1 MGVIESQVTVRR
13 IMAGSTALPHDR
25 GHLLWTAEDGV
36 SRMLLSSIDRW
47 VSAILADDDIDSPF
61 FGSSE
66 SIDATILAKG
76 DGIIAGTAMVDH
88 LIQIWAPS
96 VQINWRASDGKKV
109 SNGEE
114 IANLTGCRETV
125 LLIERSVLN
134 ILGHLSGI
142 ATETKKWASKAA
154 KQIACTRKTT
164 WGLLDKWAV
173 HLGGG
178 LTHRLT
184 RKDALMIK
192 ENDLASMGSLGDSN
206 DKKIAELITS
216 LDLTQL
222 QSFIEIE
229 VRTEKEAITAA
240 AIWQQTHEN
249 VETKPVIMLD
259 NFGPERCKDMVI
271 QLEDMGLRNTVFLEA
286 SGNITFDTLDEWF
299 ECGVDVISTS
309 AINRGV
315 KPLDISMIIGD

>member
-1 MGVIESQVTVRR
+1 M
-13 IMAGSTALPHDR
+13 LPHDR
-25 GHLLWTAEDGV
+25 GHFLWTAEDGV
-36 SRMLLSSIDRW
+36 SRMLLSSMDRW
-47 VSAILADDDIDSPF
+47 VAAILADDGIDSPM

-66 SIDATILAKG
+66 TIDATILAKS

-96 VQINWRASDGKKV
+96 VQINWRASDGKRV
-109 SNGEE
+109 ANGEE
-114 IANLTGCRETV
+114 IANLTGCQETI
-125 LLIERSVLN
+125 LLIERSMLN
-134 ILGHLSGI
+134 VLGHLSGI
-142 ATETKKWASKAA
+142 ATETKKWASKAV

-184 RKDALMIK
+184 KKDALMIK
-192 ENDLASMGSLGDSN
+192 ENDLASMGGFDNGNESKITEFIQSLEPN
-206 DKKIAELITS
+206 QMEL
-216 LDLTQL
+216 
-222 QSFIEIE
+222 FIEIE
-229 VRTEKEAITAA
+229 VRNEKEAITAA
-240 AIWQQTHEN
+240 AMWQQSHED
-249 VETKPVIMLD
+249 VDTKLVVMLD
-259 NFGPERCKDMVI
+259 NFGPERCKETVI
-271 QLEDMGLRNTVFLEA
+271 QLEEMGLRSAVLLEA
-286 SGNITFDTLDEWF
+286 SGNITFDTLDDWF

>member
-1 MGVIESQVTVRR
+1 MI
-13 IMAGSTALPHDR
+13 PHDR

-36 SRMLLSSIDRW
+36 SRMLLSSMDRW
-47 VSAILADDDIDSPF
+47 VTAILADDDIDNPM

-66 SIDATILAKG
+66 TIDAIIIAKG
-76 DGIIAGTAMVDH
+76 DGIVAGTAMVDH

-96 VQINWRASDGKKV
+96 IQVNWRATDGKKV

-114 IANLTGCRETV
+114 IANLTGCRETI
-125 LLIERSVLN
+125 LLIERSILN

-184 RKDALMIK
+184 RNDALMIK
-192 ENDLASMGSLGDSN
+192 ENDLASMGDSDDGN
-206 DKKIAELITS
+206 EKKIAELIQS
-216 LDLTQL
+216 LDLSQL
-222 QSFIEIE
+222 ESFIEIE
-229 VRTEKEAITAA
+229 VRNEKEAITAA
-240 AIWQQTHEN
+240 AMWQQTHQGIEGKL
-249 VETKPVIMLD
+249 VVMLD
-259 NFGPERCKDMVI
+259 NFGPERCKEMVA
-271 QLEDMGLRNTVFLEA
+271 QLEDMGLRNAVLLEA
-286 SGNITFDTLDEWF
+286 SGNITFETLDEWF

-315 KPLDISMIIGD
+315 KPLDISMIVGD

>member
-1 MGVIESQVTVRR
+1 MI
-13 IMAGSTALPHDR
+13 PHDR

-36 SRMLLSSIDRW
+36 SRMLLSSMDRW
-47 VSAILADDDIDSPF
+47 VTPILADDDIDNPM

-66 SIDATILAKG
+66 TIDATIIAKG
-76 DGIIAGTAMVDH
+76 DGIVAGTAMVDH

-96 VQINWRASDGKKV
+96 IQVNWRASDGKKV

-114 IANLTGCRETV
+114 IANLTGCRETI
-125 LLIERSVLN
+125 LLIERSILN

-184 RKDALMIK
+184 RNDALMIK
-192 ENDLASMGSLGDSN
+192 ENDLASMGDSDDGN
-206 DKKIAELITS
+206 EKKIAELIQS
-216 LDLTQL
+216 LDLSQL
-222 QSFIEIE
+222 ESFIEIE
-229 VRTEKEAITAA
+229 VRNEKEAITAA
-240 AIWQQTHEN
+240 AMWQQSHQGIDGKL
-249 VETKPVIMLD
+249 VVMLD
-259 NFGPERCKDMVI
+259 NFGPERCKEMVA
-271 QLEDMGLRNTVFLEA
+271 QLEDMGLRNAVLLEA
-286 SGNITFDTLDEWF
+286 SGNITFETLDEWF

-315 KPLDISMIIGD
+315 KPLDVSMIVGD

>member
-1 MGVIESQVTVRR
+1 MI
-13 IMAGSTALPHDR
+13 PHDR

-36 SRMLLSSIDRW
+36 SRMLLSSMDRW
-47 VSAILADDDIDSPF
+47 VTAILADDDIDNPM

-66 SIDATILAKG
+66 TIDATIVAKG
-76 DGIIAGTAMVDH
+76 DGIVAGTAMVDH
-88 LIQIWAPS
+88 LIQIWAPAIQ
-96 VQINWRASDGKKV
+96 VNWRASDGKKV

-114 IANLTGCRETV
+114 IANLTGCRETI
-125 LLIERSVLN
+125 LLIERSILN

-184 RKDALMIK
+184 RNDALMIK
-192 ENDLASMGSLGDSN
+192 ENDLASMGDSDDGN
-206 DKKIAELITS
+206 EKKIAELIQS
-216 LDLTQL
+216 LDLSQL
-222 QSFIEIE
+222 ESFIEIE
-229 VRTEKEAITAA
+229 VRNEKEAVTAA
-240 AIWQQTHEN
+240 AMWQQSHQGIDGKL
-249 VETKPVIMLD
+249 VVMLD
-259 NFGPERCKDMVI
+259 NFGPERCKEMVA
-271 QLEDMGLRNTVFLEA
+271 QLEDMGLRNAVLLEA
-286 SGNITFDTLDEWF
+286 SGNITFETLDEWF

-315 KPLDISMIIGD
+315 KPLDISMIVGD

>member
-1 MGVIESQVTVRR
+1 
-13 IMAGSTALPHDR
+13 MAGGAMIPHDR

-36 SRMLLSSIDRW
+36 SRMLLSSMDRW
-47 VSAILADDDIDSPF
+47 VTAILADDDIDNPM

-66 SIDATILAKG
+66 TIDATIITKG
-76 DGIIAGTAMVDH
+76 DGIVAGTAMVDH

-96 VQINWRASDGKKV
+96 IQVNWRASDGKKV

-114 IANLTGCRETV
+114 IANLTGCRETI
-125 LLIERSVLN
+125 LLIERSILN

-184 RKDALMIK
+184 RNDALMIK
-192 ENDLASMGSLGDSN
+192 ENDLASMGDSDDGN
-206 DKKIAELITS
+206 EKKIAELIQS
-216 LDLTQL
+216 LDLSQL
-222 QSFIEIE
+222 ESFIEIE
-229 VRTEKEAITAA
+229 VRNEKEAITAA
-240 AIWQQTHEN
+240 AMWQQSHQGIDGKL
-249 VETKPVIMLD
+249 VVMLD
-259 NFGPERCKDMVI
+259 NFGPERCKEMVA
-271 QLEDMGLRNTVFLEA
+271 QLEDMGLRNAVLLEA
-286 SGNITFDTLDEWF
+286 SGNITFETLDEWF

-315 KPLDISMIIGD
+315 KPLDISMIVGD

>member
-1 MGVIESQVTVRR
+1 
-13 IMAGSTALPHDR
+13 MAGGSKLPHDR

-36 SRMLLSSIDRW
+36 SRMLLSSMDRW
-47 VSAILADDDIDSPF
+47 VTAILADDDIDSPM

-66 SIDATILAKG
+66 IIDATILAKS

-96 VQINWRASDGKKV
+96 IQISWRASDGKKV
-109 SNGEE
+109 SNGDEV
-114 IANLTGCRETV
+114 ANLTGCRETI

-134 ILGHLSGI
+134 ILGQLSGI
-142 ATETKKWASKAA
+142 ASETKKWASKAA

-173 HLGGG
+173 DLGGG

-184 RKDALMIK
+184 RNDAMMIK
-192 ENDLASMGSLGDSN
+192 ENDLASMEGVTDKN
-206 DKKIAELITS
+206 DQRIAELIKS
-216 LDLTQL
+216 LDPSQL
-222 QSFIEIE
+222 KSFIEIE
-229 VRTEKEAITAA
+229 VRNEKEAITAA
-240 AIWQQTHEN
+240 AMWHQSHQD
-249 VETKPVIMLD
+249 VDTKLVVMLD
-259 NFGPERCKDMVI
+259 NFGPERCKETVM
-271 QLEDMGLRNTVFLEA
+271 QLEEMGLRNSILLEA
-286 SGNITFDTLDEWF
+286 SGGITFETLDQWF

-315 KPLDISMIIGD
+315 KPLDISMIVGD

>member
-1 MGVIESQVTVRR
+1 
-13 IMAGSTALPHDR
+13 MAGGAMIPHDR

-36 SRMLLSSIDRW
+36 SRMLLSSMDRW
-47 VSAILADDDIDSPF
+47 VTAILADDDIDNPM

-66 SIDATILAKG
+66 TIDATIIAKG
-76 DGIIAGTAMVDH
+76 DGIVAGTAMIDH

-96 VQINWRASDGKKV
+96 IQVNWRASDGKKV

-114 IANLTGCRETV
+114 IANLTGCRETI
-125 LLIERSVLN
+125 LLIERSILN

-184 RKDALMIK
+184 RNDALMIK
-192 ENDLASMGSLGDSN
+192 ENDLASMGDSDDGN
-206 DKKIAELITS
+206 EKKIAELIQS
-216 LDLTQL
+216 LDLSQL
-222 QSFIEIE
+222 ESFIEIE
-229 VRTEKEAITAA
+229 VRNEKEAITAA
-240 AIWQQTHEN
+240 AMWQQSHQGIDGKL
-249 VETKPVIMLD
+249 VVMLD
-259 NFGPERCKDMVI
+259 NFGPERCKEMVA
-271 QLEDMGLRNTVFLEA
+271 QLEDMGLRNAVLLEA
-286 SGNITFDTLDEWF
+286 SGNITFETLDEWF

-315 KPLDISMIIGD
+315 KPLDISMIVGD

>member
-1 MGVIESQVTVRR
+1 MGVIESQVTIRLS
-13 IMAGSTALPHDR
+13 MAGSSMLPHDR

-36 SRMLLSSIDRW
+36 SRKLLSSMDRW
-47 VSAILADDDIDSPF
+47 VAAILADDDIDSPM

-66 SIDATILAKG
+66 KIDSTIVAKG
-76 DGIIAGTAMVDH
+76 DGIVAGTAMVDH

-96 VQINWRASDGKKV
+96 IQITWRASDGKKV
-109 SNGEE
+109 SEGEE
-114 IANLTGCRETV
+114 IAHLSGCSETI
-125 LLIERSVLN
+125 LLVERSILN

-154 KQIACTRKTT
+154 KQVACTRKTT

-184 RKDALMIK
+184 RNDALMIK
-192 ENDLASMGSLGDSN
+192 ENDLASMDDSSLGN
-206 DKKIAELITS
+206 DKKIAQIIQTLELDDIS
-216 LDLTQL
+216 
-222 QSFIEIE
+222 SFIEIE
-229 VRTEKEAITAA
+229 VRNEKEAITAA
-240 AIWQQTHEN
+240 AVWQQTHEN
-249 VETKPVIMLD
+249 AETKLVVMLD
-259 NFGPERCKDMVI
+259 NFGPERCKDVVK
-271 QLEDMGLRNTVFLEA
+271 QLEDMGLREAIILEA
-286 SGNITFDTLDEWF
+286 SGNITFEKLGEWF

>member
-1 MGVIESQVTVRR
+1 MI
-13 IMAGSTALPHDR
+13 PHDR

-36 SRMLLSSIDRW
+36 SRMLLSSMDRW
-47 VSAILADDDIDSPF
+47 VTAILADDDIDNPM

-66 SIDATILAKG
+66 TIDSRIIAKS
-76 DGIIAGTAMVDH
+76 DGIVAGTAMVDH

-96 VQINWRASDGKKV
+96 IQINWRASDGKRV

-114 IANLTGCRETV
+114 IANLTGCRETI
-125 LLIERSVLN
+125 LLIERSILN

-184 RKDALMIK
+184 RNDALMIK
-192 ENDLASMGSLGDSN
+192 ENDLASMGDSDDGN
-206 DKKIAELITS
+206 DKKIAEFIQS
-216 LDLTQL
+216 LDSSQL
-222 QSFIEIE
+222 ESFIEIE
-229 VRTEKEAITAA
+229 VRNEKEAITAA
-240 AIWQQTHEN
+240 AMWQQSQQRDDSKL
-249 VETKPVIMLD
+249 VVMLD
-259 NFGPERCKDMVI
+259 NFGPERCKEMVA
-271 QLEDMGLRNTVFLEA
+271 QLEDMGLRNAVWLEA
-286 SGNITFDTLDEWF
+286 SGNITFETLDEWF

>member
-1 MGVIESQVTVRR
+1 
-13 IMAGSTALPHDR
+13 MAGGAMIPHDR

-36 SRMLLSSIDRW
+36 SRMLLSSMDRW
-47 VSAILADDDIDSPF
+47 VTAILADDDIDNPM

-66 SIDATILAKG
+66 TIDATIVAKG
-76 DGIIAGTAMVDH
+76 DGIVAGTAMVDH

-96 VQINWRASDGKKV
+96 IQVNWRASDGKKV

-114 IANLTGCRETV
+114 IANLTGCRETI
-125 LLIERSVLN
+125 LLIERSILN

-184 RKDALMIK
+184 RNDALMIK
-192 ENDLASMGSLGDSN
+192 ENDLASMGDSDDGN
-206 DKKIAELITS
+206 EKKIAELIQS
-216 LDLTQL
+216 LDLSQL
-222 QSFIEIE
+222 ESFIEIE
-229 VRTEKEAITAA
+229 VRNEKEAITAA
-240 AIWQQTHEN
+240 AMWQQSHQGIDGKL
-249 VETKPVIMLD
+249 VVMLD
-259 NFGPERCKDMVI
+259 NFGPERCKEMVA
-271 QLEDMGLRNTVFLEA
+271 QLEDMGLRNAVLLEA
-286 SGNITFDTLDEWF
+286 SGNITFETLDEWF

-315 KPLDISMIIGD
+315 KPLDISLIVGD

>member
-1 MGVIESQVTVRR
+1 MI
-13 IMAGSTALPHDR
+13 PHDR

-36 SRMLLSSIDRW
+36 SRMLLSSMDRW
-47 VSAILADDDIDSPF
+47 VTAILADDDIDNPM

-66 SIDATILAKG
+66 TIDAMIIAKG
-76 DGIIAGTAMVDH
+76 DGIVAGTAMVDH

-96 VQINWRASDGKKV
+96 IQVNWRASDGKKV
-109 SNGEE
+109 SNSEE
-114 IANLTGCRETV
+114 IANLTGCRETI
-125 LLIERSVLN
+125 LLIERSILN

-184 RKDALMIK
+184 RNDALMIK
-192 ENDLASMGSLGDSN
+192 ENDLASMGDSDDGN
-206 DKKIAELITS
+206 EKKIAGLIQS
-216 LDLTQL
+216 LDISQL
-222 QSFIEIE
+222 ESFIEIE
-229 VRTEKEAITAA
+229 VRNEKEAITAA
-240 AIWQQTHEN
+240 AMWQQSQQGMEGKL
-249 VETKPVIMLD
+249 VVMLD
-259 NFGPERCKDMVI
+259 NFGPERCKEMVA
-271 QLEDMGLRNTVFLEA
+271 QLEDMGLRNAVLLEA
-286 SGNITFDTLDEWF
+286 SGNITFETLDEWF

-315 KPLDISMIIGD
+315 KPLDISMIVGD

>member
-1 MGVIESQVTVRR
+1 MI
-13 IMAGSTALPHDR
+13 PHDR

-36 SRMLLSSIDRW
+36 SRMLLSSMDRW
-47 VSAILADDDIDSPF
+47 VTAILADDDIDNPM

-66 SIDATILAKG
+66 TIDATIVAKG
-76 DGIIAGTAMVDH
+76 DGIVAGTAMVDH

-96 VQINWRASDGKKV
+96 IQVNWRASDGKKV

-114 IANLTGCRETV
+114 IANLTGCRETI
-125 LLIERSVLN
+125 LLIERSILN

-184 RKDALMIK
+184 RNDALMIK
-192 ENDLASMGSLGDSN
+192 ENDLASMGNSDDGN
-206 DKKIAELITS
+206 EKKIAELIQS
-216 LDLTQL
+216 LDLSQL
-222 QSFIEIE
+222 ESFIEIE
-229 VRTEKEAITAA
+229 VRNEKEAITAA
-240 AIWQQTHEN
+240 AMWQQSHQGIDGKL
-249 VETKPVIMLD
+249 VVMLD
-259 NFGPERCKDMVI
+259 NFGPERCKEMVA
-271 QLEDMGLRNTVFLEA
+271 QLEDMGLRNAVLLEA
-286 SGNITFDTLDEWF
+286 SGNITFETLDEWF

-315 KPLDISMIIGD
+315 KPLDISLIVGD

>member
-36 SRMLLSSIDRW
+36 SRMLLSSMDRW
-47 VSAILADDDIDSPF
+47 VSAILADDDIDSPM

>member
-1 MGVIESQVTVRR
+1 
-13 IMAGSTALPHDR
+13 MAGGSMIPHDR

-36 SRMLLSSIDRW
+36 SRMLLSSMDRW
-47 VSAILADDDIDSPF
+47 VTAILADDDIDNPM

-66 SIDATILAKG
+66 TIDSRIIAKS
-76 DGIIAGTAMVDH
+76 DGIVAGTAMVDH

-96 VQINWRASDGKKV
+96 IQINWRASDGKRV

-114 IANLTGCRETV
+114 IANLTGCRETI
-125 LLIERSVLN
+125 LLIERSILN

-184 RKDALMIK
+184 RNDALMIK
-192 ENDLASMGSLGDSN
+192 ENDLASMGDSDDGN
-206 DKKIAELITS
+206 DKKIAEFIQS
-216 LDLTQL
+216 LDSSQL
-222 QSFIEIE
+222 ESFIEIE
-229 VRTEKEAITAA
+229 VRNEKEAITAA
-240 AIWQQTHEN
+240 AMWQQSQQRDDSKL
-249 VETKPVIMLD
+249 VVMLD
-259 NFGPERCKDMVI
+259 NFGPERCKEMVA
-271 QLEDMGLRNTVFLEA
+271 QLEDMGLRNAVWLEA
-286 SGNITFDTLDEWF
+286 SGNITFETLDEWF

>member
-36 SRMLLSSIDRW
+36 SRMLLSSMDRW

-192 ENDLASMGSLGDSN
+192 ENDLASMGSFGDSN

-240 AIWQQTHEN
+240 VIWQQTHEN

-259 NFGPERCKDMVI
+259 NFGPERCKEMVI

>member
-1 MGVIESQVTVRR
+1 MI
-13 IMAGSTALPHDR
+13 PHDR

-36 SRMLLSSIDRW
+36 SRMLLSSMDRW
-47 VSAILADDDIDSPF
+47 VTAILADDDIDNPM

-66 SIDATILAKG
+66 TIDATIIAKG

-96 VQINWRASDGKKV
+96 IQVNWRASDGKKV

-114 IANLTGCRETV
+114 IANLTGCRETI
-125 LLIERSVLN
+125 LLIERSILN

-184 RKDALMIK
+184 RNDALMIK
-192 ENDLASMGSLGDSN
+192 ENDLASMGDSDDGN
-206 DKKIAELITS
+206 EKKIAEIIQS
-216 LDLTQL
+216 LDLSQL
-222 QSFIEIE
+222 ESFIEIE
-229 VRTEKEAITAA
+229 VRNEKEAITAA
-240 AIWQQTHEN
+240 AMWQQSQQGIEGKL
-249 VETKPVIMLD
+249 VVMLD
-259 NFGPERCKDMVI
+259 NFGPERCKEMVA
-271 QLEDMGLRNTVFLEA
+271 QLEDMGLRNAVLLEA
-286 SGNITFDTLDEWF
+286 SGNITFETLDEWF

-315 KPLDISMIIGD
+315 KPLDISMIVGD

>member
-36 SRMLLSSIDRW
+36 SRMLLSSMDRW
-47 VSAILADDDIDSPF
+47 VSAILADDDIDSPL

-286 SGNITFDTLDEWF
+286 SGNITIDTLDEWF

>member
-1 MGVIESQVTVRR
+1 M
-13 IMAGSTALPHDR
+13 LPHDR
-25 GHLLWTAEDGV
+25 GHFLWTAEDGV
-36 SRMLLSSIDRW
+36 SRMLLSSMDRW
-47 VSAILADDDIDSPF
+47 VAAILADDGIDSPM

-66 SIDATILAKG
+66 TIDATILAKS

-96 VQINWRASDGKKV
+96 VQINWRASDGKRV
-109 SNGEE
+109 ANGEE
-114 IANLTGCRETV
+114 IANLTGCQETI
-125 LLIERSVLN
+125 LLIERSMLN
-134 ILGHLSGI
+134 VLGHLSGI
-142 ATETKKWASKAA
+142 ATETKKWASKAV

-184 RKDALMIK
+184 KKDALMIK
-192 ENDLASMGSLGDSN
+192 ENDLASMGGFDNGNESRITEFIQSLEPN
-206 DKKIAELITS
+206 QMEL
-216 LDLTQL
+216 
-222 QSFIEIE
+222 FIEIE
-229 VRTEKEAITAA
+229 VRNEKEAITAA
-240 AIWQQTHEN
+240 AMWQQSHED
-249 VETKPVIMLD
+249 VDTKLVVMLD
-259 NFGPERCKDMVI
+259 NFGPERCKETVI
-271 QLEDMGLRNTVFLEA
+271 QLEEMGLRSAVLLEA
-286 SGNITFDTLDEWF
+286 SGNITFDTLDDWF

>member
-1 MGVIESQVTVRR
+1 M
-13 IMAGSTALPHDR
+13 LPHDR

-36 SRMLLSSIDRW
+36 SRMLLSSMDRW
-47 VSAILADDDIDSPF
+47 VAAILADDDIDGPM

-66 SIDATILAKG
+66 TIEATILAKG

-96 VQINWRASDGKKV
+96 IQINWRASDGKKV

-114 IANLTGCRETV
+114 IANLTGCRETI
-125 LLIERSVLN
+125 LLIERSILN

-164 WGLLDKWAV
+164 WGILDKWAV

-184 RKDALMIK
+184 RNDALMIK
-192 ENDLASMGSLGDSN
+192 ENDLASMGDVDDRN
-206 DKKIAELITS
+206 EKKIAELIQS
-216 LDLTQL
+216 LDPNQL
-222 QSFIEIE
+222 ESFIEIE

-240 AIWQQTHEN
+240 AIWQQSHED
-249 VETKPVIMLD
+249 VDAKLVVMLD
-259 NFGPERCKDMVI
+259 NFGPERCKEMVT
-271 QLEDMGLRNTVFLEA
+271 QLEDMGLRSAVLLEA
-286 SGNITFDTLDEWF
+286 SGNITFETLDNWF

>member
-1 MGVIESQVTVRR
+1 MI
-13 IMAGSTALPHDR
+13 PHDR

-36 SRMLLSSIDRW
+36 SRMLLSSMDRW
-47 VSAILADDDIDSPF
+47 VTAILADDDIDNPM

-66 SIDATILAKG
+66 TIDATIIAKG
-76 DGIIAGTAMVDH
+76 DGIVAGTAMVDH

-96 VQINWRASDGKKV
+96 IQVNWRASDGKKV

-114 IANLTGCRETV
+114 IANLTGCRETI
-125 LLIERSVLN
+125 LLIERSILN

-184 RKDALMIK
+184 RNDALMIK
-192 ENDLASMGSLGDSN
+192 ENDLASMGDSDDRN
-206 DKKIAELITS
+206 EKKIAELIQS
-216 LDLTQL
+216 LDLSQL
-222 QSFIEIE
+222 ESFIEIE
-229 VRTEKEAITAA
+229 VRNEKEAITAA
-240 AIWQQTHEN
+240 AMWQQSHQGIDGKL
-249 VETKPVIMLD
+249 VVMLD
-259 NFGPERCKDMVI
+259 NFGPERCKEMVA
-271 QLEDMGLRNTVFLEA
+271 QLEDMGLRNAVLLEA
-286 SGNITFDTLDEWF
+286 SGNITFETLDEWF

-315 KPLDISMIIGD
+315 KPLDISMIVGD

>member
-36 SRMLLSSIDRW
+36 SRMLLSSMDRW

-192 ENDLASMGSLGDSN
+192 ENDLASMGSIGDSN

>member
-13 IMAGSTALPHDR
+13 IMAGSTTLPHDR

-36 SRMLLSSIDRW
+36 SRMLLSSMDRW

-192 ENDLASMGSLGDSN
+192 ENDLASMGSIGDSN

-271 QLEDMGLRNTVFLEA
+271 QLEDMGLRNSVFLEA

>member
-1 MGVIESQVTVRR
+1 
-13 IMAGSTALPHDR
+13 MAGGSMLPHDR

-36 SRMLLSSIDRW
+36 SRMLLSSMDRW
-47 VSAILADDDIDSPF
+47 VAAILADDDIDGPMFS
-61 FGSSE
+61 SSE
-66 SIDATILAKG
+66 TIEATILAKG

-96 VQINWRASDGKKV
+96 IQINWRASDGKKV

-114 IANLTGCRETV
+114 IANLTGCRETI
-125 LLIERSVLN
+125 LLIERSILN

-164 WGLLDKWAV
+164 WGILDKWAV

-184 RKDALMIK
+184 RNDALMIK
-192 ENDLASMGSLGDSN
+192 ENDLASMGDIDDGN
-206 DKKIAELITS
+206 EKKIAEFIQS
-216 LDLTQL
+216 LDPNQL
-222 QSFIEIE
+222 ESFIEIE

-240 AIWQQTHEN
+240 AIWQQSHED
-249 VETKPVIMLD
+249 VDTKLVVMLD
-259 NFGPERCKDMVI
+259 NFGPERCKEMVT
-271 QLEDMGLRNTVFLEA
+271 QLEDMGLRSAVLLEA
-286 SGNITFDTLDEWF
+286 SGNITFETLDNWF

>member
-1 MGVIESQVTVRR
+1 
-13 IMAGSTALPHDR
+13 MAGGAMIPHDR

-36 SRMLLSSIDRW
+36 SRMLLSSMDRW
-47 VSAILADDDIDSPF
+47 VTAILADDDIDNPM

-66 SIDATILAKG
+66 TIDATIIAKG

-96 VQINWRASDGKKV
+96 IQVNWRASDGKKV

-114 IANLTGCRETV
+114 IANLTGCRETI
-125 LLIERSVLN
+125 LLIERSILN

-184 RKDALMIK
+184 RNDALMIK
-192 ENDLASMGSLGDSN
+192 ENDLASMGDSDDGN
-206 DKKIAELITS
+206 EKKIAEIIQS
-216 LDLTQL
+216 LDLSQL
-222 QSFIEIE
+222 ESFIEIE
-229 VRTEKEAITAA
+229 VRNEKEAITAA
-240 AIWQQTHEN
+240 AMWQQSQQGIEGKL
-249 VETKPVIMLD
+249 VVMLD
-259 NFGPERCKDMVI
+259 NFGPERCKEMVA
-271 QLEDMGLRNTVFLEA
+271 QLEDMGLRNAVLLEA
-286 SGNITFDTLDEWF
+286 SGNITFETLDEWF

-315 KPLDISMIIGD
+315 KPLDMSMIVGD

>member
-1 MGVIESQVTVRR
+1 
-13 IMAGSTALPHDR
+13 MAGVAMIPHDR

-36 SRMLLSSIDRW
+36 SRMLLSSMDRW
-47 VSAILADDDIDSPF
+47 VTAILADDDIDNPM

-66 SIDATILAKG
+66 TIDATIIAKG
-76 DGIIAGTAMVDH
+76 DGIVAGTAMVDH

-96 VQINWRASDGKKV
+96 IQVNWRASDGKKV

-114 IANLTGCRETV
+114 IANLTGCRETI
-125 LLIERSVLN
+125 LLIERSILN

-184 RKDALMIK
+184 RNDALMIK
-192 ENDLASMGSLGDSN
+192 ENDLASMGDSDDRN
-206 DKKIAELITS
+206 EKKIAELIQS
-216 LDLTQL
+216 LDLSQL
-222 QSFIEIE
+222 ESFIEIE
-229 VRTEKEAITAA
+229 VRNEKEAITAA
-240 AIWQQTHEN
+240 AMWQQSHQGIDGKL
-249 VETKPVIMLD
+249 VVMLD
-259 NFGPERCKDMVI
+259 NFGPERCKEMVA
-271 QLEDMGLRNTVFLEA
+271 QLEDMGLRNAVLLEA
-286 SGNITFDTLDEWF
+286 SGNITFETLDEWF

-315 KPLDISMIIGD
+315 KPLDISMIVGD

>member
-1 MGVIESQVTVRR
+1 MI
-13 IMAGSTALPHDR
+13 PHDR

-36 SRMLLSSIDRW
+36 SRMLLSSMDRW
-47 VSAILADDDIDSPF
+47 VTAILADDDIDNPM

-66 SIDATILAKG
+66 TIDATIIAKG
-76 DGIIAGTAMVDH
+76 DGIVAGTAMVDH

-96 VQINWRASDGKKV
+96 IQVNWRASDGKKV

-114 IANLTGCRETV
+114 IANLTGCRETI
-125 LLIERSVLN
+125 LLIERSILN

-184 RKDALMIK
+184 RNDALMIK
-192 ENDLASMGSLGDSN
+192 ENDLASMGDSDDGN
-206 DKKIAELITS
+206 EKKIAELIQS
-216 LDLTQL
+216 LDLSQL
-222 QSFIEIE
+222 ESFIEIE
-229 VRTEKEAITAA
+229 VRNEKEAITAA
-240 AIWQQTHEN
+240 AMWQQSQQGIN
-249 VETKPVIMLD
+249 GKLVVMLD
-259 NFGPERCKDMVI
+259 NFGPERCKEMVA
-271 QLEDMGLRNTVFLEA
+271 QLEDMGLRNAVLLEA
-286 SGNITFDTLDEWF
+286 SGNITFETLDEWF

-315 KPLDISMIIGD
+315 KPLDISMIVGD

>member
-1 MGVIESQVTVRR
+1 
-13 IMAGSTALPHDR
+13 MAGGSMLPHDR
-25 GHLLWTAEDGV
+25 GHLLWTAEDGA
-36 SRMLLSSIDRW
+36 SRMLLSSMDRW
-47 VSAILADDDIDSPF
+47 VAAILADDDIDSPM

-66 SIDATILAKG
+66 TIDATILAKS

-96 VQINWRASDGKKV
+96 VQINWRASDGKRV
-109 SNGEE
+109 ANGEE
-114 IANLTGCRETV
+114 IANLTGCQETI
-125 LLIERSVLN
+125 LLIERGMLN

-142 ATETKKWASKAA
+142 ATETKKWASKAV

-184 RKDALMIK
+184 KNDALMIK
-192 ENDLASMGSLGDSN
+192 ENDLASMGDFDNGNES
-206 DKKIAELITS
+206 KIAELIQS
-216 LDLTQL
+216 LEPNQL
-222 QSFIEIE
+222 ESFIEIE
-229 VRTEKEAITAA
+229 VRNEKEALTAA
-240 AIWQQTHEN
+240 AMWQQSHED
-249 VETKPVIMLD
+249 VDTKLVIMLD
-259 NFGPERCKDMVI
+259 NFGPERCKKTVI
-271 QLEDMGLRNTVFLEA
+271 QLEEMGLRSAVLLEA
-286 SGNITFDTLDEWF
+286 SGNITFDTLDNWF

-315 KPLDISMIIGD
+315 KPLDISMIVGD